1 MAVDDRPT
9 QETAVK
15 EDKTK
20 KDAYEKA
27 LAAFGEAMK
36 EFHKGKYDRAQEL
49 LKAFI
54 EKYDTEKEL
63 LDRAKTY
70 LRMTQERGKKETV
83 SLKTVDDYIAQSV
96 YRINSGAHE
105 EALKLLEK
113 ALEMKAD
120 EGRVYYLMA
129 DAHMLMGKPDE
140 AMEYLKKAFQRD
152 KVYRTL
158 AQNEV
163 DFEPIWDDKKFKL
176 ITRLT

>member
-1 MAVDDRPT
+1 M
-9 QETAVK
+9 K

-49 LKAFI
+49 LKAFV
-54 EKYDTEKEL
+54 EKYDAEKEL
-63 LDRAKTY
+63 LDRAKIY
-70 LRMTQERGKKETV
+70 LQMTQERGKKETV
-83 SLKTVDDYIAQSV
+83 VPKTVDDFIFQGIYK
-96 YRINSGAHE
+96 INSGAYE
-105 EALKLLEK
+105 EALKLLGK
-113 ALEMKAD
+113 ALEMQAD

-129 DAHMLMGKPDE
+129 DAQMLMGKPDE
-140 AMEYLKKAFQRD
+140 AMECLKKAFQRD
-152 KVYRTL
+152 KAYRIL

>member
-1 MAVDDRPT
+1 M
-9 QETAVK
+9 K
-15 EDKTK
+15 EDKSK
-20 KDAYEKA
+20 KDAYEKT

-49 LKAFI
+49 LKAFV
-54 EKYDTEKEL
+54 EKHDAEKEL
-63 LDRAKTY
+63 LDRARIY
-70 LRMTQERGKKETV
+70 LQMTRERGKKESI
-83 SLKTVDDYIAQSV
+83 SLKTVDDYVSSGII
-96 YRINSGAHE
+96 RINSGAYE

-120 EGRVYYLMA
+120 EGRIYYLMA
-129 DAHMLMGKPDE
+129 DAHMLMGKADD

-158 AQNEV
+158 AQNEI